1 MQIHRFR
8 GRTLQEA
15 LRRAQSAHGDG
26 AVVIGHE
33 SDSGGGVTVAVTE
46 PRNTRAGAVKADAEQ
61 ESEAPARSRTPDP
74 GLSEVVRRMK
84 ESGASADLI
93 SRIRRRVTK
102 SGVRGAYAI
111 DAAAQVIGREF
122 TIAPSPK
129 IAGSARILT
138 FVGPTGVGK
147 TTTLAKLATQ
157 LVRGGR
163 RIALATMDT
172 FRVGAVEQLSTYA
185 DLLRVPLEVTGDA
198 RSLLAA
204 ISRHSDCEAI
214 LLDTTGR
221 SPRDVKSI
229 RGLAGIM
236 DRISQGMT
244 LDSYLVLAASTSA
257 EAMDEAARGFMPCHP
272 SAAVITKL
280 DETGRPTPAL
290 EYTRFAELGTAFLC
304 DGQDVT
310 RHLHRPKPERFADLV
325 LRGRMS

>member
-15 LRRAQSAHGDG
+15 LQRAQSAHGDG

-46 PRNTRAGAVKADAEQ
+46 PESILVGGAKSEPKAEP
-61 ESEAPARSRTPDP
+61 EAPAPERPADP

-84 ESGASADLI
+84 ASGSSADLV
-93 SRIRRRVTK
+93 SRVRRKVAS

-111 DAAAQVIGREF
+111 DAAAKVIGREF
-122 TIAPSPK
+122 SIAPSPK
-129 IAGSARILT
+129 IAGTARILS

-163 RIALATMDT
+163 KIALATMDT
-172 FRVGAVEQLSTYA
+172 YRVGAVEQLSTYA
-185 DLLRVPLEVTGDA
+185 DLLRVPLEVAGDA
-198 RSLLAA
+198 RALLSA
-204 ISRHSDCEAI
+204 IARHKDCEAI

-229 RGLAGIM
+229 RGLAGVM
-236 DRISQGMT
+236 ERISEGLT
-244 LDSYLVLAASTSA
+244 LDSYLVLSASTSA
-257 EAMDEAARGFMPCHP
+257 EAMDEAARGFLPCNP
-272 SAAVITKL
+272 SAVVITKL
-280 DETGRPTPAL
+280 DETERPTPAL

-304 DGQDVT
+304 DGQEVT